1 MQPSKTTGGVFRRGD
16 SGYEQAVLGTSFSAR
31 DPGRRPEIVV
41 QANTAEEVVAA
52 VHLAKRENLKLS
64 MCSGGHSWAQNH
76 IREGGLM
83 LDLSRLKS
91 IEIDPA
97 RQTAAIGPAV
107 LAGELNL
114 ALVPH
119 RLFFPTAHAWTVGMG
134 GFLLQGGFGWN
145 SRNVGVG
152 CQNVIGIDVVLAD
165 GSLVHASETENPDL
179 FWAARGAGPGF
190 FGVVV
195 RFHLRLHKRA
205 KFIGM
210 KLQVF
215 RIKHLEEVLAWADK
229 VGPQVSPQV
238 EFQIVM
244 NPKASVINAHG
255 LEVVAPVMA
264 DSWKEARDMV
274 AFMSNS
280 PVRSKASLTLPLL
293 PMSLNFMMKAGEKAL
308 FLSNMRWNADNMWM
322 DTPIDPLLPALR
334 RIADTQPP
342 HPSHGLWLNW
352 NGPVQRPDMAFS
364 MEHRTYLAL
373 YCGLGKDV
381 EEAPDVNWATDHM
394 KALEPWSRGIQLAD
408 ENLARRPWPFVSDA
422 NLARLDL
429 ARAKYDPQG
438 IFHTWMGRVDGATD
452 AKMKSGLL
460 LKEVRDV

>member
-1 MQPSKTTGGVFRRGD
+1 MHQTKTTGGVFRRGD

-31 DPGRRPEIVV
+31 DPGRRPEVVV
-41 QANTAEEVVAA
+41 QAYTADEVVAA
-52 VHLAKRENLKLS
+52 VRQAAQQKWRIA

-91 IEIDPA
+91 IDIDPA
-97 RQTAAIGPAV
+97 RMTAVIGPGV

-165 GSLVHASETENPDL
+165 GTMVHANESENADL

-205 KFIGM
+205 RFIGM

-215 RIKHLEEVLAWADK
+215 RIKHLEEVLAWADR
-229 VGPQVSPQV
+229 VGPQVSPKV

-255 LEVVAPVMA
+255 MEVVAPVMA
-264 DSWKEARDMV
+264 DSWKEARELV

-280 PVRSKASLTLPLL
+280 PLRSKASLTLPLL
-293 PMSLNFMMKAGEKAL
+293 PMSLNFMMKAGEKTL
-308 FLSNMRWNADNMWM
+308 FLSNTRWDADNMWM
-322 DTPIDPLLPALR
+322 DEPIGPLLPAVR

-342 HPSHGLWLNW
+342 HPSHVLWLNW

-364 MEHRTYLAL
+364 MERRTYLAL
-373 YCGLGKDV
+373 YCGLGKGTD
-381 EEAPDVNWATDHM
+381 ESAHLSWATEHM

-422 NLARLDL
+422 NMNRLDQV
-429 ARAKYDPQG
+429 RAKYDPQG
-438 IFHTWMGRVDGATD
+438 VFHAWMGRV
-452 AKMKSGLL
+452 SGTP
-460 LKEVRDV
+460 KAQMNSDTSQR

>member
-1 MQPSKTTGGVFRRGD
+1 MQHPKPKGAVFRRGD
-16 SGYEQAVLGTSFSAR
+16 VGFEQAVLGTSFTAR
-31 DPGRRPEIVV
+31 DPGRRPHIVV
-41 QANTAEEVVAA
+41 QANHAEEVVAA
-52 VHLAKRENLKLS
+52 VRQAAQEGFCIGL
-64 MCSGGHSWAQNH
+64 CSGGHSWAQNH
-76 IREGGLM
+76 IREGGMM
-83 LDLSRLKS
+83 LDLARLKS
-91 IEIDPA
+91 IEINPGKM
-97 RQTAAIGPAV
+97 TAVIGPAV

-119 RLFFPTAHAWTVGMG
+119 GLFFPTAHAWTVGLG

-165 GSLVHASETENPDL
+165 GTLVHASETENADL

-190 FGVVV
+190 FGAVV
-195 RFHLRLHKRA
+195 RFYLRLHKRA
-205 KFIGM
+205 RFIGM

-215 RIKHLEEVLAWADK
+215 RIKHLEALMTWADR
-229 VGPQVSPQV
+229 VGPAVSPSV

-264 DSWKEARDMV
+264 DSWKEAREML

-280 PVRSKASLTLPLL
+280 PLRSKASFTLPLL
-293 PMSLNFMMKAGEKAL
+293 PMSLNFMMKAGEKTL
-308 FLSNMRWNADNMWM
+308 FLSNTRWSADNMWM
-322 DTPIDPLLPALR
+322 DSPIEPLLPALR

-342 HPSHGLWLNW
+342 HPSHVLWLNW
-352 NGPVQRPDMAFS
+352 NGPVQRPEMAFS

-373 YCGLGKDV
+373 YCGLSQGVNDAKH
-381 EEAPDVNWATDHM
+381 ANWATEHM

-408 ENLARRPWPFVSDA
+408 ENLARRPARFVSDA
-422 NLARLDL
+422 NMARLDQV
-429 ARAKYDPQG
+429 RAKYDPKG
-438 IFHTWMGRVDGATD
+438 LFHPWMGR
-452 AKMKSGLL
+452 L
-460 LKEVRDV
+460 

>member
-1 MQPSKTTGGVFRRGD
+1 MHQTKTTGGVFRRGD

-31 DPGRRPEIVV
+31 DPGRRPEFVV
-41 QANTAEEVVAA
+41 QANTVDEVVAA
-52 VHLAKRENLKLS
+52 VRQAAQEKWHIA

-91 IEIDPA
+91 IDIDPA
-97 RQTAAIGPAV
+97 RMTAVIGPGV
-107 LAGELNL
+107 RAGELNQ

-165 GSLVHASETENPDL
+165 GSLVHACETENADL

-195 RFHLRLHKRA
+195 RFHLRLHQRA
-205 KFIGM
+205 RFIGM

-215 RIKHLEEVLAWADK
+215 RIKHLEEVLAWADR
-229 VGPQVSPQV
+229 VGPQVSPKV

-244 NPKASVINAHG
+244 NPKASVIHAHG
-255 LEVVAPVMA
+255 MEVVAPVMA
-264 DSWKEARDMV
+264 DSWKEARELV

-280 PVRSKASLTLPLL
+280 PVRPKASLTLPLL
-293 PMSLNFMMKAGEKAL
+293 PMSLNFMMKAGEKTL
-308 FLSNMRWNADNMWM
+308 FLSNTRWDADNMWM
-322 DTPIDPLLPALR
+322 DEPIGPLLPAVR

-342 HPSHGLWLNW
+342 HPSHVLWLNW

-364 MEHRTYLAL
+364 MERRTYLAL
-373 YCGLGKDV
+373 YCGLGKGTD
-381 EEAPDVNWATDHM
+381 ESAHHSWATEHM

-422 NLARLDL
+422 HLARLD
-429 ARAKYDPQG
+429 RVRTKYDPQG
-438 IFHTWMGRVDGATD
+438 IFHPWMGRVDGAAGTP
-452 AKMKSGLL
+452 MKSTAGH
-460 LKEVRDV
+460 EGGA

>member
-1 MQPSKTTGGVFRRGD
+1 MQKNRKTGATFRRGD
-16 SGYEQAVLGTSFSAR
+16 AGFEQAVLGTSFTVR

-41 QANTAEEVVAA
+41 QANNADEVVSAVREAA
-52 VHLAKRENLKLS
+52 RAGMHIG

-83 LDLSRLKS
+83 LDLSRLTS
-91 IEIDPA
+91 IEVDPTKM
-97 RQTAAIGPAV
+97 TAIIGPGV

-114 ALVPH
+114 ALVPYK
-119 RLFFPTAHAWTVGMG
+119 LFFPTAHAWTVGMG

-165 GSLVHASETENPDL
+165 GTLVHANENDHADL

-195 RFHLRLHKRA
+195 CFHLKLHQRP

-215 RIKHLEEVLAWADK
+215 RIKHLEEVLAWADR
-229 VGPQVSPQV
+229 VGPSVSPKV

-244 NPKASVINAHG
+244 NPKATLINAHG
-255 LEVVAPVMA
+255 MEAVAPVMA
-264 DSWKEARDMV
+264 DSWKEAREMV
-274 AFMSNS
+274 AFMANS
-280 PVRSKASLTLPLL
+280 PVRSKASFTLPLL
-293 PMSLNFMMKAGEKAL
+293 PMSLNFMMKAGEKTL
-308 FLSNMRWNADNMWM
+308 FLSNTRWSADNMWM
-322 DTPIDPLLPALR
+322 DTPITPLLPAIR
-334 RIADTQPP
+334 SIADTQPP
-342 HPSHGLWLNW
+342 HPSHVLWLNW

-364 MEHRTYLAL
+364 QEHRSYLAL
-373 YCGLGKDV
+373 YCGLGKGVD
-381 EEAPDVNWATDHM
+381 ESQHIHWATDHM

-408 ENLARRPWPFVSDA
+408 ENLARRPAKFVSDT
-422 NLARLDL
+422 NLARLDQV
-429 ARAKYDPQG
+429 RAKYDPQG
-438 IFHTWMGRVDGATD
+438 RFHPWMGRSIPPTH
-452 AKMKSGLL
+452 
-460 LKEVRDV
+460 

>member
-1 MQPSKTTGGVFRRGD
+1 MQQTKTKGTVFRRGD
-16 SGYEQAVLGTSFSAR
+16 AGYEQAVLGTSFTTR
-31 DPGRRPEIVV
+31 DPGRRPDIVV
-41 QANTAEEVVAA
+41 QANSADEVVAA
-52 VHLAKRENLKLS
+52 VQQATRDGMTIG

-76 IREGGLM
+76 IREGGMM

-91 IEIDPA
+91 IEVNPTKM
-97 RQTAAIGPAV
+97 TAVIGPAV

-119 RLFFPTAHAWTVGMG
+119 GLFFPTAHAWTVGLG

-152 CQNVIGIDVVLAD
+152 CQNIIGIDVVLAD
-165 GSLVHASETENPDL
+165 GSLVHASETENADL

-195 RFHLRLHKRA
+195 RFHLRLHQRA

-215 RIKHLEEVLAWADK
+215 RIQHLEEVLAWADA
-229 VGPQVSPQV
+229 VGPQVSPNV

-255 LEVVAPVMA
+255 MEVVAPVMA
-264 DSWKEARDMV
+264 DSWKEAREMV

-280 PVRSKASLTLPLL
+280 PVRSKASITLPLL
-293 PMSLNFMMKAGEKAL
+293 PMSLNFMMKAGEKTL
-308 FLSNMRWNADNMWM
+308 FLSNTRWSADNMWM
-322 DTPIDPLLPALR
+322 DTPIEPLLPALR

-342 HPSHGLWLNW
+342 HPSHVLWLNW

-364 MEHRTYLAL
+364 QEHRTYLAL
-373 YCGLGKDV
+373 YCGLRKGVD
-381 EEAPDVNWATDHM
+381 EAKHANWATDHM
-394 KALEPWSRGIQLAD
+394 KTLEPWSRGIQLAD
-408 ENLARRPWPFVSDA
+408 ENLARRPARFVSDA
-422 NLARLDL
+422 NLARLDQV
-429 ARAKYDPQG
+429 RANYDPQG
-438 IFHTWMGRVDGATD
+438 RFHPWMGRVQI
-452 AKMKSGLL
+452 SQNH
-460 LKEVRDV
+460 